1 MLIRTPSM
9 PCDAV
14 RTGNGFPVMSVAG
27 MGKSIGSVVVQFS
40 HPSDVFAGL
49 RVKVD
54 IPPPGQN
61 TSAVQPLPAQPVPK
75 SPFPRRLSSP
85 VPMMKRISL
94 NTAFAGAGDASC
106 VISAGFGEPR
116 PVHRSYPGTL
126 VKPSLMTTPEGWPLI
141 STAPGQPSAFDTPS
155 AMSLKQAEYRS
166 TAVPRVSPMSYNV
179 GLMKPAS
186 PAPGSLWLISWLTSA
201 TNPAH
206 SGAAALVP
214 QNVPGRPPNTISM
227 FCAAIATSG

>member
-9 PCDAV
+9 PCDAL
-14 RTGNGFPVMSVAG
+14 RTGTGFPVMSVAG
-27 MGKSIGSVVVQFS
+27 MGKSIGPVLVQFS
-40 HPSDVFAGL
+40 HPSFVFGGL
-49 RVKVD
+49 RMKVD

-94 NTAFAGAGDASC
+94 NTASAGVGDASC

-126 VKPSLMTTPEGWPLI
+126 VKPSLMTTPEGWPLTN
-141 STAPGQPSAFDTPS
+141 TAPGQPSAFDTPS

-166 TAVPRVSPMSYNV
+166 TAVPLVSPMSYSV

-186 PAPGSLWLISWLTSA
+186 PAPGSLCLISSLTRA
-201 TNPAH
+201 MYAAH

-214 QNVPGRPPNTISM
+214 PIVCWEPPYTTSR
-227 FCAAIATSG
+227 FAATIATSG